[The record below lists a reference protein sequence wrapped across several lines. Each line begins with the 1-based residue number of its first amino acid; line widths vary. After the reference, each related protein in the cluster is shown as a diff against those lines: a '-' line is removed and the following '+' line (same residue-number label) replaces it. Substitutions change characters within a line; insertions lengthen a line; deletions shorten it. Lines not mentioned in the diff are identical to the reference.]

1 MSQSLNDLLQP
12 LASEAAIKQE
22 PVENAKTLYT
32 FHSQQIDKLK
42 NDKTNVSELKAEL
55 LAKEKRLA
63 DVEIEFTGPSLIQTA
78 TDIHMLTSCAKLEKE
93 IQDLKERISQIES
106 GADVENYFL
115 RVGDILFSY
124 SDAQERIA
132 GGERPTESNKKV
144 RVPANSVYSY
154 FAPEVSDTVSVQDQV
169 FQIGKIAGG
178 FRHGDQFIGRKI

>member
-12 LASEAAIKQE
+12 LASEAAIKQK

-42 NDKTNVSELKAEL
+42 NDKTNVSDLKAEL

-106 GADVENYFL
+106 GADVEFDPFI
-115 RVGDILFSY
+115 RSIS
-124 SDAQERIA
+124 
-132 GGERPTESNKKV
+132 
-144 RVPANSVYSY
+144 PAHDKR
-154 FAPEVSDTVSVQDQV
+154 PEVIASNHIFLMRATLCVTQSVGGCGVGVVHPLFEPDNFCFCILKP
-169 FQIGKIAGG
+169 FQL
-178 FRHGDQFIGRKI
+178 